1 MLMMEILTIRIFVI
15 SISIQLLMFVCGF
28 YGFAN
33 CLNIKP
39 I

>member
-1 MLMMEILTIRIFVI
+1 MLITKILMVRIFVI

-33 CLNIKP
+33 YLNIKP
-39 I
+39 F